1 MATGSSIRT
10 RNAARTAI
18 TDADIIVIDDIEFS
32 GETARRWK
40 HAIVTAAKNVPT
52 IVYLRKRR
60 VGGLERD

>member
-1 MATGSSIRT
+1 MATGSSIGT
-10 RNAARTAI
+10 RNAARTA
-18 TDADIIVIDDIEFS
+18 IIVIDDIEFS

-52 IVYLRKRR
+52 IVYLRKIR